1 MKIINKVKTCVAM
14 VLVASTMLVGCGGKT
29 AENSYRFKGDVGDEV
44 KAEWVYMKDFMSGE
58 SIDSTKIEKGV
69 FTFEGVV
76 DTIRLVYFQPGA
88 DGEYPAVGWIA
99 VLEEGEM
106 TMNTDNEYVTGSPLN
121 DGLKDWMTQM
131 ETILKAGGDPKLFFD
146 AHWQEHSGDI
156 VGPLVL
162 SQVFPMLPFSYVD
175 SLMQTVPTEVQAMPY
190 VDHFVEQ
197 LAAMRRLQPGEAY
210 IDAALT
216 TLKGDPVKLSDYIAQ
231 GDYVLVD
238 FWASWCGPCRQTM
251 PDVQATVKKHKKLKV
266 LGIAVRDKVTDTEM
280 AIKNLNITWPVVCSL
295 DASVAQTYGIYG
307 IPAMILFG
315 PDGTIVARDINA
327 ATLDQLLSG
336 LGL

>member
-1 MKIINKVKTCVAM
+1 MKKINKVNLFVA
-14 VLVASTMLVGCGGKT
+14 LAIAASGMFVGCGGSN
-29 AENSYRFKGDVGDEV
+29 AENSYCFKGDVGDEV
-44 KAEWVYMKDFMSGE
+44 KAKWVYMKDFMSGMN
-58 SIDSTKIEKGV
+58 IDSAKIERGH
-69 FTFEGVV
+69 FTMEGVV
-76 DTIRLVYFQPGA
+76 DTTRLVYFQPGA

-99 VLEEGEM
+99 VLEVGEM

-131 ETILKAGGDPKLFFD
+131 ETVLKAGGDPKLFLD

-162 SQVFPMLPFSYVD
+162 SQVFPMLPFRYVD
-175 SLMQTVPTEVQAMPY
+175 SLMQTVPVEVQAMPY

-197 LAAMRRLQPGEAY
+197 LAAMRRLQPGEAFV
-210 IDAALT
+210 DAALT
-216 TLKGDPVKLSDYIAQ
+216 TLKGEPVKLSDYIAK

-238 FWASWCGPCRQTM
+238 FWASWCGPCRQAM
-251 PDVQATVKKHKKLKV
+251 PDVQATVKKHKKVKV
-266 LGIAVRDKVTDTEM
+266 LGIAVRDKVADTEM
-280 AIKNLNITWPVVCSL
+280 AMRNLNISWPVVCSL
-295 DASVAQTYGIYG
+295 DAGVAQTYGVYG

-315 PDGTIVARDINA
+315 PDGTIVARDFNA
-327 ATLDQLLSG
+327 SSLDQLLSG